1 MTEETGVG
9 YVRDPPVYLHPGDK
23 VGTEAGGA
31 LHERRASMNSWED
44 GKVFQEFLA
53 KWNILLGESSGEA
66 HPILWEAIQLRCEE
80 PALSCSVL

>member
-1 MTEETGVG
+1 MVHMFFFKTYQYHSWMTEETGVG

-53 KWNILLGESSGEA
+53 K
-66 HPILWEAIQLRCEE
+66 
-80 PALSCSVL
+80 